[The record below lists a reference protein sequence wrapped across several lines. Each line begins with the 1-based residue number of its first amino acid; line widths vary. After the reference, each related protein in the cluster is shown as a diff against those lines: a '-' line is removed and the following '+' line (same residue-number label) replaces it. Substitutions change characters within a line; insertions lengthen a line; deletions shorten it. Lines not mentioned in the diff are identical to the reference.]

1 MSVFKTT
8 FSRALEVYP
17 SDNAVIPN
25 PALFVSS
32 GANTEGSPFVLI
44 DENADFLTQKVYTG
58 DVVFNDT
65 TKTSATVVTVDTSS
79 QLTLNADIF
88 GDSGYNYIIYGM
100 SSQANIGQPGC
111 ILYIDGTGGKLSV
124 VTIAGDAVEF
134 QTIPTGTVIP
144 LQVREIKNI
153 EGTADSIIALW

>member
-8 FSRALEVYP
+8 FSRALEVFP

-32 GANTEGSPFVLI
+32 GTTSSGDGESTKLI
-44 DENADFLTQKVYTG
+44 DNEANFLTQKVYTG
-58 DVVFNDT
+58 DVVCSGSQ
-65 TKTSATVVTVDTSS
+65 SATVVSVDSNIE
-79 QLTLNADIF
+79 LTLNANITPL
-88 GDSGYNYIIYGM
+88 GGYDYTIYGM
-100 SSQANIGQPGC
+100 SSQAGIGQPGC
-111 ILYIDGTGGKLSV
+111 CLYIGSTGGIVSV
-124 VTIAGDAVEF
+124 VTIGGDAVEF
-134 QTIPTGTVIP
+134 TAVPTGTVIP